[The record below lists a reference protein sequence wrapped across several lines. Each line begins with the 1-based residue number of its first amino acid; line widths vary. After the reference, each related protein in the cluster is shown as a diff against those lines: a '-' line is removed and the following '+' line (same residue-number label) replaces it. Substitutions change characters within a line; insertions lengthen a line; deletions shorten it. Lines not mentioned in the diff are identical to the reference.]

1 MSLNRILWACI
12 RKPFPL
18 QSVWEAKPLQVWA
31 QDSATETQQTTWKG
45 WLALPIKCA
54 GECIWHSK
62 PHVQVHT
69 VWDALSNTTPMKYIS
84 CAPDAASYTLE
95 SIVECVGCPHSNVL
109 AVAIE
114 CMISYQLFTL
124 RYTFMSWCIGHAF
137 YKHCIAA
144 KLHAHVTLTTLGV
157 LMKNIDPSMKLYVFD
172 RNGHK
177 KCL

>member
-1 MSLNRILWACI
+1 MHKKTISTAVSMRG
-12 RKPFPL
+12 
-18 QSVWEAKPLQVWA
+18 QTSSSVSSGFCYWDSTDYMKGMVGTTNQV
-31 QDSATETQQTTWKG
+31 
-45 WLALPIKCA
+45 
-54 GECIWHSK
+54 CIWHSK
-62 PHVQVHT
+62 LCKYTLCGMPFPVHPILLP
-69 VWDALSNTTPMKYIS
+69 WSIS

-144 KLHAHVTLTTLGV
+144 KLHAHVTLTTLGA